1 MTCSEAH
8 KPLFQQS
15 FLHDEELQSLMQALG
30 GDADQVRV
38 VGGAVR
44 NALRHI
50 PVSDLDLACVHLP
63 EEVVRRCHQAGFR
76 TVPTGIEHGTV
87 TVVGERSHFEVTTLR
102 EDIETNGRH
111 ATVRFGTDW
120 QRDMERR
127 DFTMNALCVD
137 RAGTLHDLV
146 SGLDDCLTG
155 HVRFIGAAH
164 QRIAED
170 ALRIIRFLRFS
181 AHFGDGPVDAAG
193 LAASIDGVSLLTHL
207 SAERI
212 QAELKKILSAPRADQ
227 LSLVLTDGAPVLD
240 AIGLNVDATDHDAL
254 IRCDRN
260 DWAIRAHI
268 IWRHRIEAL
277 LDTMGGL
284 RFSNADV
291 ARIRLLDKV
300 VTLLGLEG
308 PTDAFRAKQAAY
320 HFGGGAT
327 DDALYLLSRFESHS
341 EDIFRAWRKPL
352 ENWQVPIFPVKAAD
366 LMELGIKPGSALGQW
381 LSRLEQDWINS
392 QFTLGREQL
401 LAGVTYRP
409 NKDNDDG

>member
-1 MTCSEAH
+1 MTRYEAH

-15 FLHDEELQSLMQALG
+15 FLHDPQLQSLMQALG

-63 EEVVRRCHQAGFR
+63 EEVVRRCQQAGFR

-87 TVVGERSHFEVTTLR
+87 TVVGDRSHFEVTTLR

-111 ATVRFGTDW
+111 AKVRFGSDW

-137 RAGTLHDLV
+137 RTGTLHDLV
-146 SGLDDCLTG
+146 SGLEDCLTG
-155 HVRFIGAAH
+155 HIRFIGEAH

-181 AHFGDGPVDAAG
+181 AHFGDGPMNAAG

-227 LSLVLTDGAPVLD
+227 LSRVLTDGAPVLD
-240 AIGLNVDATDHDAL
+240 AIGLNVDATDIESL
-254 IRCDRN
+254 IRCDRI
-260 DWAIRAHI
+260 DWAVRAHI

-277 LDTMGGL
+277 LDAMGGL

-300 VTLLGLEG
+300 ATFLRLEG
-308 PTDAFRAKQAAY
+308 PTDALRTRQAAY
-320 HFGGGAT
+320 HFGGRAT
-327 DDALYLLSRFESHS
+327 DDALYLLSRFEPHS
-341 EDIFRAWRKPL
+341 EDIYRTWRKPL
-352 ENWQVPIFPVKAAD
+352 ENWQVPTFPIRAAD
-366 LMELGIKPGSALGQW
+366 LMELGIKPGPALGQW
-381 LSRLEQDWINS
+381 LSRLEQIWINS
-392 QFTLGREQL
+392 QFTLGRDQL
-401 LAGVTYRP
+401 LAGVTHRADR
-409 NKDNDDG
+409 DNGDD